1 MYTFVTCAANNAHFS
16 PQIGEASLVWSNKK
30 VFSNVIMDDDDLKV
44 LDGQKPVIS
53 DMMVLNKRLQGKKAF
68 FFPEIANLL
77 ASNIVGKVAGCWPD
91 FHPDL

>member
-16 PQIGEASLVWSNKK
+16 PQIDEASLVWSNKK
-30 VFSNVIMDDDDLKV
+30 VFSNVIMDFDDPKV
-44 LDGQKPVIS
+44 LDGKKLLCYL
-53 DMMVLNKRLQGKKAF
+53 MVLNKSLKDKKAF

-77 ASNIVGKVAGCWPD
+77 ASNIVGKGAGCWPD